1 MSFGVLLMLPG
12 VNFLAAQQPPAP
24 PAPGSTVIREHYTK
38 FEYRIPARDGVLL
51 FISVYVPKD
60 VFSDSRTY
68 PVMMSRTPYG
78 VAPYGLDQY
87 RASLG
92 PSELFSKEKF
102 IFVYADVR
110 GRYMSGGRPTQLQP
124 HAPDKAANATDEST
138 DTYDTIE
145 WLIHHVPGCEPRVGL
160 WGISQPG
167 FYASAGMINAHPAL
181 LAVSPQAPVTDYY
194 LGDDD
199 YHNGAFM
206 LAANFGFYQSFR
218 PRVGDPAPP
227 EAAAPRTAINTLDGY
242 QFFLDA
248 GPLKN
253 ARLLEPLAW
262 FDLLDLALL
271 FLVPGRHLQ

>member
-1 MSFGVLLMLPG
+1 MTLMSFGVLLMLPG

-110 GRYMSGGRPTQLQP
+110 GRYMSG
-124 HAPDKAANATDEST
+124 
-138 DTYDTIE
+138 
-145 WLIHHVPGCEPRVGL
+145 
-160 WGISQPG
+160 
-167 FYASAGMINAHPAL
+167 
-181 LAVSPQAPVTDYY
+181 
-194 LGDDD
+194 
-199 YHNGAFM
+199 
-206 LAANFGFYQSFR
+206 
-218 PRVGDPAPP
+218 
-227 EAAAPRTAINTLDGY
+227 
-242 QFFLDA
+242 A
-248 GPLKN
+248 GPRSCSHTRLTRLRMPPTR
-253 ARLLEPLAW
+253 ARIRTTPSS
-262 FDLLDLALL
+262 
-271 FLVPGRHLQ
+271 G